1 MSYIYIPPYTITS
14 EIEELYKLVNLKLIK
29 LKNVSI
35 NKKDILFKR
44 AYSTLNIEGYN
55 YDFNLIKD
63 IYNNP
68 KKYDNNLLIPALN
81 TIKAYQKIN
90 ALNPYKFDD
99 LLKVHSLLMDG
110 LIENAGSLRTQ
121 DAGVFEGTK
130 LIHLAPPSNIIRKH
144 LDNLYKWLNDSNL
157 LILIKSSI
165 FHYEFE
171 FIHPFL
177 DGNGR
182 SGRYLQSLLLINK
195 DKIYELLPLEE
206 IIYSHHFDYYKAIRT
221 STKEASSMPFIK
233 FILEIILEYLENL

>member
-35 NKKDILFKR
+35 NKKDIVFKR
-44 AYSTLNIEGYN
+44 AHSTLNIEGYN

-68 KKYDNNLLIPALN
+68 KKYDNNLVIPALN
-81 TIKAYQKIN
+81 TIKAYKKIN
-90 ALNPYKFDD
+90 TLNPYKFDD

-121 DAGVFEGTK
+121 DVGVFEGTK
-130 LIHLAPPSNIIRKH
+130 LIHLAPPSNIIKKH

-157 LILIKSSI
+157 PILIKSSI

-221 STKEASSMPFIK
+221 STKEASSTHFIK